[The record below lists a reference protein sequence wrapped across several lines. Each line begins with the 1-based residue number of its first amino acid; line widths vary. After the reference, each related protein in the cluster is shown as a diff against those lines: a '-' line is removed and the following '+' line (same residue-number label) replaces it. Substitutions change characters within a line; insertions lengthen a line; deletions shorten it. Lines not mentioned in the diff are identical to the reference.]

1 MSGLQDGFHRTID
14 YLRISVTDKCN
25 LRCICCMP
33 AGGIVPMEHKEILRY
48 EEIQR
53 LLILSVRVKPSG
65 HHIKVRETDL
75 ETLVTF
81 KKGYRRPMSKIGG

>member
-1 MSGLQDGFHRTID
+1 
-14 YLRISVTDKCN
+14 
-25 LRCICCMP
+25 
-33 AGGIVPMEHKEILRY
+33 MEHKEILRY